1 MNDWLKGKKEP
12 PPSNHPR
19 QDDGSA
25 IETKNVIGKFSKVPG
40 IRLPDRV
47 LNPMRLDYGNEQHL
61 GRTIKLP
68 PDQGETYPA
77 FVSDVD
83 ETLNEIAGIRL
94 PDVSVPVTT
103 NTGWNTR
110 HPLIGNEGLLI
121 GITGGLAGWTVPLPA
136 TDAEKEEKK
145 DPRPSIESLYDS
157 KDTYMRKVRESA
169 RKLIDERYILEEDF
183 EGIVDVCEQKYD
195 EYSASK

>member
-1 MNDWLKGKKEP
+1 MNDWVKGKNDP

-19 QDDGSA
+19 QDDGTA
-25 IETKNVIGKFSKVPG
+25 IETKDVIGKFAEIPG
-40 IRLPDRV
+40 VRLPDRV

-83 ETLNEIAGIRL
+83 ETLNEISGIRL

-136 TDAEKEEKK
+136 TDSEKEKNG

-157 KDTYMRKVRESA
+157 KETYIRKVQDSTRA
-169 RKLIDERYILEEDF
+169 LIEQRYILEEDF
-183 EGIVDVCEQKYD
+183 ENIVDICEQKYD
-195 EYSASK
+195 EYSTGK